1 MNKFISFLKDAVT
14 SDNCVSSKRI
24 AGLMGWIVCLV
35 LVIYCSI
42 ATKEA
47 PGAIDTLFVCSTSLL
62 GLDSITN
69 AFKKKQVDE

>member
-14 SDNCVSSKRI
+14 SNNCVSSKRI
-24 AGLMGWIVCLV
+24 AGLMGWIVCLIII
-35 LVIYCSI
+35 IYCSI

-47 PGAIDTLFVCSTSLL
+47 PEAIDTLFVCSTSLL

-69 AFKKKQVDE
+69 VFKKKQVDE